1 MKWAMGERLA
11 ACAVAKAMADEMAD
25 ELPIAAYSCRLP
37 VAPGE
42 MI

>member
-1 MKWAMGERLA
+1 MGERLA
-11 ACAVAKAMADEMAD
+11 ASAVAKAMADEMAD
-25 ELPIAAYSCRLP
+25 KSPIGAYSCRLP